1 MGNPLLNSGLNLE
14 NDINYNI
21 YIYNWGIFTCQVWF
35 PEGKCWFPFI
45 ALLVSR
51 IIILEIHHQPSFT
64 CSESHLQQS
73 TWWTKDKGG
82 TVAFNQFNP
91 FSVRS
96 VPQEPQKN
104 SGSWNCHCWPRSMCF
119 GSVSWWCSWWLPIN
133 VGDIP
138 LHPHWMPNLIKS
150 AWFCWAIW
158 ARPGCRNAPSGDN
171 RSQGNGQKMHR
182 NHRLV
187 IHSYWMM
194 RFVGEFRVLVCWASH
209 FFTIESSCLVSK
221 PMLAVGWPTPIC
233 SSLNPHV
240 GCPNQTIRGQKTG
253 TSCDLN
259 WNLLK

>member
-14 NDINYNI
+14 NDINYNIYI

-104 SGSWNCHCWPRSMCF
+104 IRIME
-119 GSVSWWCSWWLPIN
+119 LPLLATFN
-133 VGDIP
+133 V
-138 LHPHWMPNLIKS
+138 LRFSFLVM
-150 AWFCWAIW
+150 F
-158 ARPGCRNAPSGDN
+158 
-171 RSQGNGQKMHR
+171 
-182 NHRLV
+182 LV
-187 IHSYWMM
+187 ITHK
-194 RFVGEFRVLVCWASH
+194 CWWYP
-209 FFTIESSCLVSK
+209 IIYIPIGCQISS
-221 PMLAVGWPTPIC
+221 
-233 SSLNPHV
+233 NPH
-240 GCPNQTIRGQKTG
+240 GSAKPFKLQKC
-253 TSCDLN
+253 SLRWQQVSRQRSKN
-259 WNLLK
+259 A